1 MNQQNTLVGLFKEVY
16 GENIVEAWS
25 FMAKLAKRVNFV
37 SQELRPGNFYN
48 QPVDVQF
55 EQGVSVA
62 SAGSVPGASGG
73 PVFYAPTAGQ
83 MQNAQIAGSQLIG
96 RSQVSYEAIA
106 RSANSKAAFKQ
117 ATQHVVRR
125 LSQAVLKR
133 LEVQLLHG
141 QRGIGVISSV
151 ATEAG
156 SSGNY
161 TTVVTIT
168 DASWSTGLWAGM
180 VGAYIDIYQTDL
192 TTARTSG
199 NKNTGVSSGTSGWC
213 RVSAIDTVNKTVTL
227 NYGQQRSTDAS
238 TLGAWAATDVLFF
251 GSALG
256 GASSTEMAGLDVIT
270 RLNASSGTFQNIAT
284 GTYDLW
290 RGNQYS
296 TSTGVLSFAK
306 LLEAAGLAASY
317 GLMDDLVAVISP
329 KAFEVLN
336 SDVAALRQF
345 DVSYKPASAENGA
358 TKLMFHG
365 QTGLIEI
372 MPHAFQKDGL
382 VHMFCPNEAM
392 RVGATDVSFITRQGS
407 EDKLILESSTAA
419 ASEMRAYSNQAL
431 FCAQPR
437 HTVLLDGITY

>member
-1 MNQQNTLVGLFKEVY
+1 MNQQSTLVGLFKETY

-25 FMAKLAKRVNFV
+25 FMAKLAKRIGFIA
-37 SQELRPGNFYN
+37 QELRPGNFYH

-55 EQGVSVA
+55 EQGISVA
-62 SAGSVPGASGG
+62 GAGSVPGASGG
-73 PVFYAPTAGQ
+73 PVFYSPTAGMLQ
-83 MQNAQIAGSQLIG
+83 DAQLAGSQLIG

-125 LSQAVLKR
+125 LSQAIVKR
-133 LEVQLLHG
+133 LELQLLHG
-141 QRGIGVISSV
+141 QRGIGVISSL
-151 ATEAG
+151 ATETG
-156 SSGNY
+156 LGPWVS
-161 TTVVTIT
+161 VITIT

-180 VGAYIDIYQTDL
+180 VGAYVDVYQSDL
-192 TTARTSG
+192 STIRQAANRNNGST
-199 NKNTGVSSGTSGWC
+199 VSCT
-213 RVSAIDTVNKTVTL
+213 VTAIDTVNKTVTL
-227 NYGQQRSTDAS
+227 TYNGAARSGWTA
-238 TLGAWAATDVLFF
+238 GDVLFF

-256 GASSTEMAGLDVIT
+256 GANSTEMAGLDVIT

-296 TSTGVLSFAK
+296 TATGVLSFAK

-317 GLMDDLVAVISP
+317 GLMDELVAVISP
-329 KAFEVLN
+329 RAFEVLN
-336 SDVAALRQF
+336 GDIAALRQY
-345 DVSYKPASAENGA
+345 DVSYKPANGENGNSA
-358 TKLMFHG
+358 LRFHA
-365 QTGLIEI
+365 QTGIVEV

-382 VHMFCPNEAM
+382 AHMFCPSEAL
-392 RVGATDVSFITRQGS
+392 RVGASDVSFITRQGS
-407 EDKLILESSTAA
+407 EDKLILESATSA

-437 HTVLLDGITY
+437 HTVLMDGITY